1 MTRTSFDMELD
12 LQASQ
17 TKLSHLNDEN
27 TRLRE
32 LKKRLEEAKA
42 RGLYKHLQRIHSLT
56 LCQTGPCRAV
66 GKVSGN
72 RCESDCRSR
81 GLDFDPGMVPFFR
94 GD

>member
-32 LKKRLEEAKA
+32 LKKRLEDAKA
-42 RGLYKHLQRIHSLT
+42 RGLYKHIQRINLLISMPMPL
-56 LCQTGPCRAV
+56 
-66 GKVSGN
+66 KI
-72 RCESDCRSR
+72 
-81 GLDFDPGMVPFFR
+81 GLHISTY
-94 GD
+94 